1 MINTNKFVMIKSMK
15 RIKNLPKKISVFP
28 LSNFIIFPNTSVP
41 LNIFE
46 PRYIEM
52 VNDSIKTNR
61 IIGMVQPKNQKKNI
75 PELYS
80 VGCAGKITNF
90 NETDDGRYLIVINGI
105 CRFKILKEINNNKT
119 YRECEISF
127 DEYNEDTNEKN
138 NEIKF
143 TDLELIF
150 KNLKSFFKKKGY
162 IINWKELEKQSL
174 DQTINTLAMALPFSL
189 QEKQVL
195 LETININNR
204 KIELEKIL
212 STYVIDDF
220 SNKTIQ

>member
-52 VNDSIKTNR
+52 VNDSMKTNR

-80 VGCAGKITNF
+80 VGCAGKITSF

-150 KNLKSFFKKKGY
+150 KNLKSFIKKKGY

-174 DQTINTLAMALPFSL
+174 DQTINTLAIASPFSL

-212 STYVIDDF
+212 NTYVVDEF
-220 SNKTIQ
+220 NNKTIQ